1 MKCLMIKPQWV
12 AKILSG
18 EKTIEYRSWRTD
30 HRGDFLIGCSSTPE
44 TNAYL
49 CAVVS
54 LDDITFNR
62 RQNLYEW
69 HLSNVR
75 CIKPLPVRGQLR
87 LFECGV
93 DTVEYI
99 DGNDET
105 AVNAVYDEAD
115 KWILKQK
122 GR

>member
-1 MKCLMIKPQWV
+1 MMIKPEWV
-12 AKILSG
+12 EKILSG
-18 EKTIEYRSWRTD
+18 EKTIEYRSWSTD
-30 HRGDFLIGCSSTPE
+30 FRGDFLIGCSSTP
-44 TNAYL
+44 TSNAFL

-54 LDDITFNR
+54 LDNVTFNR

-69 HLSNVR
+69 HLSNIR
-75 CIKPLPVRGQLR
+75 CIKPQPVRGQLR

-105 AVNAVYDEAD
+105 VVNAAYDEAD
-115 KWILKQK
+115 KWIQK
-122 GR
+122 KKAR